1 MAANQCKY
9 RNILVDSIL
18 KEMKTTN
25 LLCISDADNE
35 SFRVSEIFQIDD
47 PKRDLYPVPASEDS
61 FERFCTSCAREYASK
76 IDAYVLQFI
85 YLVYGKNVKTGDG
98 THISSFDIGKLTVD
112 KLLQLENSAH
122 VERSNEMCVHMPYI
136 FWRLLMRSP
145 DSHIK
150 RNVHEE
156 YHIGVGPE
164 RRFFG
169 VEVATNY
176 NAIDNDA
183 SNIVVAKKH
192 VVPFS
197 LVVNEIRGVYMGNNA
212 SQHLVNATV
221 CATLGDFPEDKVH
234 SLMIN
239 KCF

>member
-1 MAANQCKY
+1 MAINQQKY
-9 RNILVDSIL
+9 SSILVDSIL

-25 LLCISDADNE
+25 LLCISDMDSE
-35 SFRVSEIFQIDD
+35 SFRVSEIIQIDD
-47 PKRDLYPVPASEDS
+47 PERDLYPIPVREDS

-76 IDAYVLQFI
+76 IDARVLEFI
-85 YLVYGKNVKTGDG
+85 FLVYGKNVKIGDG
-98 THISSFDIGKLTVD
+98 ESITSFDIGRLTVD
-112 KLLQLENSAH
+112 KILQLENCAH
-122 VERSNEMCVHMPYI
+122 IQQSNEMCVHMPYI

-169 VEVATNY
+169 VEVVTNY

-192 VVPFS
+192 IVPFS
-197 LVVNEIRGVYMGNNA
+197 LVVNEIRGVYMGTNA
-212 SQHLVNATV
+212 SQHLVNATM
-221 CATLGDFPEDKVH
+221 CATFGDFPEDKVH

-239 KCF
+239 NGF